1 MKSAKRFLKNL
12 WTRIDAEKREGKIFA
27 SIRAIPRPV
36 VFIAV
41 VAVVLLAALISCQ
54 TAATS
59 GTSGAWSGFL
69 EGKTVDVSP
78 EVGGRITSVVV
89 AEGDQVQPGQL
100 IATIDDDIAKLRL
113 DAADANVAAAQA
125 QVALLEAGARAE
137 DLQSAQAR
145 VDQARAALVAA
156 TQAVT
161 DTEAIRANPQSLWI
175 AQADA
180 DARAQSATFALTA
193 AAKQAEGA
201 DLQPQFWQDQVQSME
216 EGTDV
221 ILPGGGKRHFD
232 TPVARIVFARGQW
245 FNAGNA
251 AWQAWAGVA
260 QAQANLVA
268 AQGALKGVADQLTNP
283 IALDT
288 RVDQAR
294 AARDRAAANLQ
305 TAQAAQQV
313 LSEGASP
320 AQIQAARAALDQA
333 RAARA
338 SFADELSKYRIV
350 APQQGTVAQVFYRP
364 GETVAAS
371 APLVR
376 LSVSGELT
384 LRVFVPMSSLP
395 QVHVGAT
402 VPVSVAE
409 LNSKPTDGT
418 VTRVA
423 DTAEFAS
430 RQAQTDS
437 ERNALLVAVEVSVQ
451 TANNQLKA
459 GMPASVSFT
468 PRAPGGTLNL
478 NLLPASE
485 SLTFSGTLEA
495 KQTQLAA
502 EVSAQVVNVR
512 VDKGATVNAG
522 DALIALDDSTM
533 QTNLREADAAV
544 RVAQSNLDQVNE
556 QARPGAVALATAAV
570 AQANADLKA
579 ANAALDDANRALA
592 SKQDI
597 ASQAQIWDGK
607 VRAAQASE
615 GSAEATLASIKNQV
629 DLAQQDLSK
638 AGKLQFAILQKQQQ
652 AAEAG
657 LLAAQATLQGSKR
670 VLEIYQQMLDQPLD
684 LIAAQHAAAGQVEA
698 ANAGAQIAQAEL
710 DIVRRAPQPAAIALA
725 QARLNAAKANQGL
738 VQAQAKRYLIASPLS
753 GTVVGRSVEVG
764 DTTRPG
770 NMLLTIA
777 DTRELDLTLFVPI
790 RSLGALRV
798 GQAAS
803 IRVPSLPGKTFGG
816 TVTYIAPQSEFKPA
830 NIYNSQERSEMV
842 FAVRVTVPNPN
853 GEMKAGLPADATLGK

>member
-1 MKSAKRFLKNL
+1 MKSAKQFLKNL
-12 WTRIDAEKREGKIFA
+12 WTRIDAEKRGRKIFA

-41 VAVVLLAALISCQ
+41 SAVVLLAVLIGCQ

-78 EVGGRITSVVV
+78 EVGGRITSVAV
-89 AEGDQVQPGQL
+89 AEGDQVQSGQL
-100 IATIDDDIAKLRL
+100 IATIDDDLAKLRL

-145 VDQARAALVAA
+145 VDQARAARVAA

-161 DTEAIRANPQSLWI
+161 DTEAIRANPQSLLI

-201 DLQPQFWQDQVQSME
+201 DLPPQFWQDQVQSME

-221 ILPGGGKRHFD
+221 TLPGGGKRHFD

-268 AQGALKGVADQLTNP
+268 AQGARQGVSDQLTNP

-338 SFADELSKYRIV
+338 SLAEELSKYRIV

-364 GETVAAS
+364 GETVAAA

-376 LSVSGELT
+376 LSVNGELT

-418 VTRVA
+418 VARVA

-468 PRAPGGTLNL
+468 PQAPGGTLNL

-556 QARPGAVALATAAV
+556 PARPGAVALATAAV
-570 AQANADLKA
+570 TQANADLKA
-579 ANAALDDANRALA
+579 ANAALDDANRALV

-607 VRAAQASE
+607 ARAAQASV
-615 GSAEATLASIKNQV
+615 GSGEATLASIKNQV

-638 AGKLQFAILQKQQQ
+638 AGKMQFAILQKQQQ
-652 AAEAG
+652 AADAG

-670 VLEIYQQMLDQPLD
+670 VLEIYQQMLDQPLE

-698 ANAGAQIAQAEL
+698 ANAGARIAQAEL
-710 DIVRRAPQPAAIALA
+710 DSVRRAPQPAAVALA
-725 QARLNAAKANQGL
+725 QARLNAAKASQGL
-738 VQAQAKRYLIASPLS
+738 AQAQAKRYVIASPLS

-770 NMLLTIA
+770 NTLLTIA

-803 IRVPSLPGKTFGG
+803 IRVPSLPGKSFDG

-853 GEMKAGLPADATLGK
+853 GEMKAGLPADAIFAR